1 MKWKCLALCLL
12 TIGMF
17 ETVAEAQR
25 RKNSRVRGQSEFSA
39 EDTSVRRPVS
49 LPKDALEILR
59 KEVLQYGKD
68 EDQTPDELATESF
81 LASEIHLDGP
91 NEIALIVMGEGRL
104 RGANVIS
111 FWVFR
116 KSPQGYEL
124 ILDVAAH
131 DLTVKRTRWKGY
143 RIIETAKLTS
153 SIGTIAT
160 FRFDGKRYRLYK
172 TKSQPIG

>member
-1 MKWKCLALCLL
+1 
-12 TIGMF
+12 MF

-25 RKNSRVRGQSEFSA
+25 RKNLHVREQSEFSA
-39 EDTSVRRPVS
+39 EDTTVKRPVS
-49 LPKDALEILR
+49 LPEGALEILR
-59 KEVLQYGKD
+59 KEVLQYREA
-68 EDQTPDELATESF
+68 EDQTPDGLTTASF
-81 LASEIHLDGP
+81 LASEIHLGGP
-91 NEIALIVMGEGRL
+91 DETVLIVMGEGHL

-116 KSPQGYEL
+116 KSPRGYEL
-124 ILDVAAH
+124 ILDVVAH
-131 DLTVKRTRWKGY
+131 DLTVKATRWKGY

-160 FRFDGKRYRLYK
+160 YRFDGKRYRLYK